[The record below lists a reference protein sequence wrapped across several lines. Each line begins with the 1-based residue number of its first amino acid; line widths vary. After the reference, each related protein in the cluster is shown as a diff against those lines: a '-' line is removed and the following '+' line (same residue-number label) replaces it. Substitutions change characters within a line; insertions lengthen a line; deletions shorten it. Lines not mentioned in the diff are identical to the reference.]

1 MGYCN
6 DYQQYFP
13 TIQAAAEGGYGTAPP
28 HAVAELGA
36 GEQLMDKTLIKL
48 YQLQGKLPVWK

>member
-13 TIQAAAEGGYGTAPP
+13 TIQAVAEGGYGTVPP
-28 HAVAELGA
+28 VASAEIGA
-36 GEQLMDKTLIKL
+36 GEKLADRALIRL
-48 YQLQGKLPVWK
+48 YQLRGKLGEQK